1 MTFDQRFSLPVPAAL
16 RLLTPMRALPRTR
29 SCFACGESNPI
40 GMKLTIETDG
50 RIVRTRFVPRD
61 EHVGLKQTVHGG
73 IVSTLLDEMMAW
85 ACAVHTRRFTFC
97 AELNVRFLRPLRPA
111 EEITAQGELIANRR
125 DRLYEAKAELRDQ
138 QGTVLATATGKYL
151 PVKHT
156 EAADMASDLV
166 GDLQVLL
173 GS

>member
-1 MTFDQRFSLPVPAAL
+1 MASRSRFLLATRPSP
-16 RLLTPMRALPRTR
+16 RLITPMRLLPQTR
-29 SCFACGESNPI
+29 SCFACGETNPI
-40 GMKLTIETDG
+40 GMKLRIETDG
-50 RIVRTRFVPRD
+50 HIVRTRFVPRG

-85 ACAVHTRRFTFC
+85 ACAVQTRRFTFC

-111 EEITAQGELIANRR
+111 EAIIAQGELITNRR
-125 DRLYEAKAELRDQ
+125 DRLYEAKAELRNQ
-138 QGTVLATATGKYL
+138 QGIVLATATGKYL

-156 EAADMASDLV
+156 EATDMASDLV
-166 GDLQVLL
+166 GDLRVLL

>member
-1 MTFDQRFSLPVPAAL
+1 
-16 RLLTPMRALPRTR
+16 MRALPRTR

-40 GMKLTIETDG
+40 GMKLHIETDG
-50 RIVRTRFVPRD
+50 RIVQARFVPRN

-73 IVSTLLDEMMAW
+73 IVCTLLDEMMAW
-85 ACAVHTRRFTFC
+85 ACAVQTRRFTFC

-125 DRLYEAKAELRDQ
+125 DRLYEAKAELRNQD
-138 QGTVLATATGKYL
+138 GTVLAAAAGKYL
-151 PVKHT
+151 PVKQT
-156 EAADMASDLV
+156 EAADMATDLV
-166 GDLQVLL
+166 GDLRVLL